1 MVIVC
6 SRCHFTSIAL
16 YSASVHHSILW
27 NIHTIDFYNYS
38 KLWYYMEW
46 HVDNMW
52 HSMWRGKLHHKP
64 NKHILPHHFTPVA
77 RENENEYKVQ
87 INNNK

>member
-1 MVIVC
+1 
-6 SRCHFTSIAL
+6 
-16 YSASVHHSILW
+16 
-27 NIHTIDFYNYS
+27 
-38 KLWYYMEW
+38 MEW